1 MGEVGGQVVK
11 CSWGKEGGGSQPSQ
25 DSHYGGGGGGGYNS
39 NQGSSRYHQQQQHYG
54 GPPPTSGGHHGGP
67 QTPSWRRPKSA
78 AATSAGDVQQP
89 PICYADAAV
98 LRKYGTAV
106 PWRPSSSTTNVPGA
120 TRRRAVSRVKPF
132 KKLKEEERK
141 CKLGISVCENWR

>member
-1 MGEVGGQVVK
+1 LVGQHQRACKAARPAYVHLVMLINPSGFISLPSATAALWRTSPYK
-11 CSWGKEGGGSQPSQ
+11 WRPSW
-25 DSHYGGGGGGGYNS
+25 
-39 NQGSSRYHQQQQHYG
+39 RT
-54 GPPPTSGGHHGGP
+54 PT
-67 QTPSWRRPKSA
+67 TPSWRRPKSA
-78 AATSAGDVQQP
+78 AAISAVLCLYAAAATTAGDVQQP